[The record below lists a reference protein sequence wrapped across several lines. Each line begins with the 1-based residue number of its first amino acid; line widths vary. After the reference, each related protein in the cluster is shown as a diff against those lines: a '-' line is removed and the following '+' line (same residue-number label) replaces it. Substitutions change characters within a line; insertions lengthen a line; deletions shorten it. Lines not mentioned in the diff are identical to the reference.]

1 MEQNPKI
8 KSLVEWSK
16 NPKNKAVSRL
26 IFVFMLGLLML
37 SLGKLLNVNTN
48 EINKGSTKN
57 MSNPVEKDVI
67 IKEPSYENNLEKQ
80 LADLLQ
86 KVNGVGDVEVMITL
100 EDEILV
106 EPAFNIVNTEKN
118 SEERDNEGGVRTVI
132 EKQTNKQAVL
142 LKRSGEEEPMIL
154 RKTTPRI
161 KGILIIADGAFSS
174 KVKEK
179 IIKST
184 ATLLDIPIYKISVLA
199 K

>member
-26 IFVFMLGLLML
+26 MFVFILGLLML

-57 MSNPVEKDVI
+57 ISNPVELDMV

-86 KVNGVGDVEVMITL
+86 QVNGVGDVEVMITL

-106 EPAFNIVNTEKN
+106 EPAFNIVNSEKN

-161 KGILIIADGAFSS
+161 KGILIVADGAFSS
-174 KVKEK
+174 KVKDK